1 MIRSS
6 PCRKYLTFLLALGWS
21 LEKIEDHCIELQLDY
36 IDQAYLQKLLSDIA
50 RPKVFRPNDRRH
62 APSLLWL
69 AEHGLSGLFPL
80 PWVDAPREAFRHI
93 QHRKAKEVIE
103 TLGLLR
109 ATPEKIVET
118 LKLAKIQ
125 ASVEGVSAAL
135 DLFWDLDILDQ
146 VELRA
151 LLELRLPSQAQLVD
165 EDTAAKAS
173 AVKRAS
179 WSDPR
184 RAVVGMPQNPGA
196 ILYAQSALGV
206 PSRRLDIGKMCEIVT
221 ALLMQKV
228 LEKLNS
234 NRPEASMDVNSLLN
248 GVRTTQ
254 EIAKGLSSPASASEN
269 LRAAL
274 IKHRRTGVLEHSALT
289 TDQVDLS
296 PYMNAGT
303 DRNQRA
309 LPGAGAANPD
319 PDPPTPEPEKVVPG
333 EVGGEGE

>member
-173 AVKRAS
+173 AAFWRACITAPMRPPMIAPAKRI
-179 WSDPR
+179 D
-184 RAVVGMPQNPGA
+184 MPA
-196 ILYAQSALGV
+196 FALG
-206 PSRRLDIGKMCEIVT
+206 RDG
-221 ALLMQKV
+221 
-228 LEKLNS
+228 
-234 NRPEASMDVNSLLN
+234 
-248 GVRTTQ
+248 
-254 EIAKGLSSPASASEN
+254 PASIVCCGPVATAERADCIATGESE
-269 LRAAL
+269 LGAEGMRELAW
-274 IKHRRTGVLEHSALT
+274 
-289 TDQVDLS
+289 
-296 PYMNAGT
+296 AG
-303 DRNQRA
+303 NGPVCA
-309 LPGAGAANPD
+309 YW
-319 PDPPTPEPEKVVPG
+319 
-333 EVGGEGE
+333 